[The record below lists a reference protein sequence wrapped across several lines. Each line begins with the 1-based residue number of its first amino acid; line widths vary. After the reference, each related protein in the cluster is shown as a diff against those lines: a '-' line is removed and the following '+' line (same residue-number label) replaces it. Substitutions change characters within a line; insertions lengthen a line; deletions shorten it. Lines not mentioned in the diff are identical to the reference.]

1 MANGALL
8 QHWMPRE
15 FVVATIQRNVEDFA
29 ATLGRH
35 LLLLIRLDDPSGELA
50 AGLAATSTLARLEA
64 TPAGD
69 SLGFSTVAH
78 DSKAVMQMLAD
89 RKAKQ
94 DQLADAKQITLSMM
108 DQPHFVVPIRKR
120 EGESASFLERISIG
134 RARNHDIVLRH
145 RSVSK
150 FHAWFEYDGDGQL
163 YVRDAESKNGTL
175 VNGVKVLKHKV
186 EIAAGD
192 NIKVGS
198 VECRVCTPKALWQA
212 ANS

>member
-15 FVVATIQRNVEDFA
+15 FVASTSQRTVDEFA
-29 ATLGRH
+29 ANLGKH

-94 DQLADAKQITLSMM
+94 DQLADIKQITPAMM
-108 DQPHFVVPIRKR
+108 EQAHFIVPIRKR

-134 RARNHDIVLRH
+134 RARNHDVVLRH

-150 FHAWFEYDGDGQL
+150 FHAWFEYDSEGHL
-163 YVRDAESKNGTL
+163 YIRDA
-175 VNGVKVLKHKV
+175 
-186 EIAAGD
+186 
-192 NIKVGS
+192 
-198 VECRVCTPKALWQA
+198 
-212 ANS
+212 